1 MPASTVDDYFAGL
14 SDDVRPTMEQI
25 RTTVLAA
32 APNAA
37 EVITYGMPGLRSH
50 GRFLV
55 SYDAYK
61 DHYSLFPGSEGMVE
75 TVGEDLRP
83 YLAGRGTIQFPKD
96 EPIPTDLITRVVKF
110 RLDEVAE
117 RLRD

>member
-1 MPASTVDDYFAGL
+1 MAASTVDEYIAAL
-14 SDDVRPTMEQI
+14 PDDVRPTMEQL
-25 RTTVLAA
+25 RATVLAA

-37 EVITYGMPGLRSH
+37 EVITYGMPGLRSQ

-61 DHYSLFPGSEGMVE
+61 DHYSLFPGSEEMADA
-75 TVGEDLRP
+75 VGDDLRP
-83 YLAGRGTIQFPKD
+83 YLAGRGTIQFPKGQ
-96 EPIPTDLITRVVKF
+96 PIPLDLVTRVVKQ

-117 RLRD
+117 RVRG